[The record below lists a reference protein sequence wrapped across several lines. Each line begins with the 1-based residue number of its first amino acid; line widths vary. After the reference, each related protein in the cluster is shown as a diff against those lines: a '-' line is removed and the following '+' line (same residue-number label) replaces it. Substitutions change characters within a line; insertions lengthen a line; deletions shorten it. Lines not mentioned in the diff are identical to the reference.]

1 MDGLAQKHLTF
12 LLVGKSGQL
21 GSRISDHLSAH
32 GHEVVSP
39 LRLTNTKLAEFRN
52 DIDLDATI
60 ELMAWDVVV
69 NASSPNAGLANRD
82 PRGAMDWSRKRA
94 EDLNLLLEH
103 SALKRGVHLSSSQV
117 YGTKLEGLV
126 DESFVPRG
134 LSGYGSMHRELEAY
148 LLQGAKWLILRLS
161 NVFGAPGSHG
171 KVDESLF
178 THSIVRSLLRSQHAT
193 VTANPGTRRDFLPA
207 SSVAAAVNWG
217 SSVHLSKSLAVN
229 LAFGQSLTLKEWS
242 TIILKATN
250 QSGHPGR
257 ITLERDPELTSD
269 YQISIQM
276 IRNMGFNQTSHRFDE
291 LLHLIDYWLSEGSA

>member
-21 GSRISDHLSAH
+21 GSRISDHLSSH

-39 LRLTNTKLAEFRN
+39 LRLTNTKLADFRN

-60 ELMAWDVVV
+60 DSIAWDVVV
-69 NASSPNAGLANRD
+69 NASSPNAGLANRY
-82 PRGAMDWSRKRA
+82 PRGALDWSRRRA
-94 EDLNLLLEH
+94 EELNLLLEN
-103 SALKRGVHLSSSQV
+103 SALKRGVHLSSSHV
-117 YGTKLEGLV
+117 YGTKLEGIV

-134 LSGYGSMHRELEAY
+134 LSGYGSMHRELETD
-148 LLQGAKWLILRLS
+148 LLQGTKWLILRLS
-161 NVFGAPGSHG
+161 NIFGAPGTHG
-171 KVDESLF
+171 NVDESLF

-229 LAFGQSLTLKEWS
+229 LAYGQSLTLEEWS
-242 TIILKATN
+242 TIILKAIN
-250 QSGHPGR
+250 QSGHSGR
-257 ITLERDPELTSD
+257 ITLERDPESTSH
-269 YQISIQM
+269 YQISIEK
-276 IRNMGFNQTSHRFDE
+276 ICNMGFTQSSQRFDE
-291 LLHLIDYWLSEGSA
+291 LLHLIQYWLSEGRS